1 MNDSSHDHLVLPST
15 RPADAELLLELA
27 LASGIMV
34 VGLEIEYFLC
44 SSLPHDPSAV
54 PLAIG

>member
-1 MNDSSHDHLVLPST
+1 MTQAMSPLVLPSA
-15 RPADAELLLELA
+15 RPADAELFLELA

-34 VGLEIEYFLC
+34 VGLDIGYFLC
-44 SSLPHDPSAV
+44 SSLPYDPSAV